1 MTDVKPVQP
10 EKQDSSSEVTDD
22 GIAMDV
28 KPVQPEKQD
37 SSSEVTDAAIVTD
50 VKPVQPEY
58 LLLVD
63 YQYYTL

>member
-10 EKQDSSSEVTDD
+10 EKTDSPILFTEF
-22 GIAMDV
+22 G
-28 KPVQPEKQD
+28 
-37 SSSEVTDAAIVTD
+37 IVTD
-50 VKPVQPEY
+50 VKPLHRLKADSPILVTEFGIVTDVKPLHQAY